1 MLFRNQKGDI
11 IEINKSDFNSDK
23 EYYSSIQKYI
33 NGKSSKSNR
42 DLLEK
47 QIKYIDNVPNNS
59 KNFVSTYLK

>member
-11 IEINKSDFNSDK
+11 IEINKSDFYSDK
-23 EYYSSIQKYI
+23 EYYRSIQKHIYA
-33 NGKSSKSNR
+33 KSSKSNG
-42 DLLEK
+42 DLLKK